1 MFPET
6 SRFCSKYL
14 DKVLIKYL
22 KNICLYLFSASYLKV
37 SVLYSAISK
46 LPKISKHIFTPCVP
60 LSKAFQRASGQ
71 RLIVTQQS
79 SP

>member
-22 KNICLYLFSASYLKV
+22 KNICLYFYK
-37 SVLYSAISK
+37 YYGNIISRHCTYK
-46 LPKISKHIFTPCVP
+46 PHGIYYKWTILLNLITAGPYEETC
-60 LSKAFQRASGQ
+60 LAFCH
-71 RLIVTQQS
+71 
-79 SP
+79 